1 MAVEGVRWTLAN
13 SRPVAHLSGE
23 IDLTNAEALF
33 SAVKSN
39 GDGVIVDLTDVVFLD
54 SAGIG
59 QIVALA
65 KRSSVRL
72 VSPPGRQPRRV
83 LKLTDMDGAIPTFD
97 SVEAAL
103 ADG

>member
-54 SAGIG
+54 SVGIG

-72 VSPPGRQPRRV
+72 VSPPGTQPRRV
-83 LKLTDMDGAIPTFD
+83 VRLTEIDGAIPTFD
-97 SVEAAL
+97 SIAAAL